1 MLAGDAD
8 VAIEVLQETADLWLS
23 RREETSMLAETR
35 RNNDLYESNEAKLK
49 RQYKGSFI
57 LILTLSSTEVGR
69 FSGHSRR
76 LHGSHSTRVLG
87 AVNEAPV
94 SHSSFLLGA
103 RLSNSFY
110 VDSPAHLRARY
121 HQATRSRNHYRRSY
135 LDMRDE

>member
-23 RREETSMLAETR
+23 RREETPMLAETR
-35 RNNDLYESNEAKLK
+35 RNNDLYESNEAKLE

-76 LHGSHSTRVLG
+76 LHGSHTTRVLG
-87 AVNEAPV
+87 AVNGAPV

-103 RLSNSFY
+103 RLLNSSLRGFT
-110 VDSPAHLRARY
+110 SPSAGTVSSSDTLTQPLSTILFRHER
-121 HQATRSRNHYRRSY
+121 
-135 LDMRDE
+135 